1 MLSFPTANH
10 IHKTSSWE
18 LFVQHAAPGPHC
30 VKWSRRPL
38 ITETRRFP
46 IQWMWG
52 DGEQDISLFGW
63 TCSHVLAPMQSEE
76 WRKAVFRKGLS
87 EEDTQKQRWEVEW
100 NATWV
105 SDISS
110 LGWEAALPGAGLHQ
124 FGSSTLW
131 VIHLSTPQGTLVG
144 KIWAKAMK
152 KATQGLSHH
161 KVNRFCWGCNLTLTT
176 TFNLWNQ

>member
-30 VKWSRRPL
+30 VKWTRRPL

-76 WRKAVFRKGLS
+76 WRKACRWREALRAPQRGPGMPPPWVLGNSARASRRWWRLNWVLKEKQKMRMARKGFLGRGNS
-87 EEDTQKQRWEVEW
+87 WVDVNIPSTEVC
-100 NATWV
+100 
-105 SDISS
+105 
-110 LGWEAALPGAGLHQ
+110 
-124 FGSSTLW
+124 
-131 VIHLSTPQGTLVG
+131 
-144 KIWAKAMK
+144 WAPIM
-152 KATQGLSHH
+152 
-161 KVNRFCWGCNLTLTT
+161 C
-176 TFNLWNQ
+176 